1 MILPNKP
8 VRFYLDPPKSVLALT
23 SNGAIQIKHRGLNPD
38 VSITADSS
46 PINFWLDTVS
56 EYPIFWAGTGGST
69 SYPPQLHTF
78 ADQTTTSADTG
89 IIALNGIDSV
99 AYPAFDSS
107 NDGLGTLVM
116 WVWVS
121 EKNVNDVYLIGSS
134 ANIFMSLKVNSAG
147 THWYIPSQY
156 MPGKLRNQGDSQEY
170 PVKQWHCIS
179 FTVRRKIP
187 SQSYGTSTTSTTNE
201 EWSSVLSINNET
213 DSIIDSTS
221 LATNAVMRMNNFLN
235 FQSQLTY
242 GGFRGLMGYI
252 AAWDAPLT
260 DTELTKLFNASKSKY
275 MNNHRVGG

>member
-8 VRFYLDPPKSVLALT
+8 VRFYLNPPKSVIALT
-23 SNGAIQIKHRGLNPD
+23 SNGAIEIKDRGLNAVD
-38 VSITADSS
+38 ISANSS
-46 PINFWLDTVS
+46 PVNFWLDSVG
-56 EYPIFWAGTGGST
+56 EYPIFWVGPSGTVD
-69 SYPPQLHTF
+69 YPPTTHTF

-89 IIALNGIDSV
+89 IIALNSFNS
-99 AYPAFDSS
+99 AAHPAFDSS
-107 NDGLGTLVM
+107 NNGLGTLVM

-121 EKNVNDVYLIGSS
+121 EKNVNDVYLVGSS

-170 PVKQWHCIS
+170 PIKQWHCIS

-201 EWSSVLSINNET
+201 EWRSMLLINNET
-213 DSIIDSTS
+213 DSSIDSTS
-221 LATNAVMRMNNFLN
+221 LAADAVMRMNNFLN
-235 FQSQLTY
+235 FQGQFIN

-252 AAWDAPLT
+252 AAWDTSLT
-260 DTELTKLFNASKSKY
+260 DIELTKLFNSSKSKY
-275 MNNHRVGG
+275 MNNPRVGG